1 MDLWRR
7 RTIYFATL
15 LPLSSNGARTCSGVF
30 GMEQK
35 LMRYWLL
42 WQAFVVSCALSG
54 CSPAPVATYT
64 ERAEVVDLP
73 SRQQSQLRGY
83 LKMFFGTSGSPQ
95 CMSPT
100 GEEPE
105 FSPEASGD
113 AVSLVEDDL
122 PSGQAI
128 ENSDAVSSLEKATPD
143 EQFPGL
149 VEIPRKPH
157 VPREQLLLGREV
169 YLRHCV
175 HCHGVTGDG
184 QGPAAAYLNPLPRDY
199 RAGKFKFISAARG
212 SKPLRADL
220 VRIIR
225 YGAKGT
231 SMPAFRWLPEADV
244 QAVIQYVIMLSQRGE
259 VELGLLYL
267 AENDLSEDDDFDPE
281 SVQETVDDVQSSWKD
296 AREKLV
302 LPATPMTPYSEESAL
317 AGRRAFLARGCA
329 KCHGADGRGR
339 TQANVGKDDWGHEVK
354 AADLTAG
361 MLHGGRRPIDVYRRI
376 WSGINGTPMPSFENA
391 LQETPET
398 AWDLVHY
405 IQSLAAGREV
415 RLPPEEENQL
425 LNPADAESTDDA
437 ANSN

>member
-1 MDLWRR
+1 
-7 RTIYFATL
+7 
-15 LPLSSNGARTCSGVF
+15 
-30 GMEQK
+30 MEQK
-35 LMRYWLL
+35 SRSYWLL
-42 WQAFVVSCALSG
+42 PRALLAIVLSFAFSG
-54 CSPAPVATYT
+54 CSPAPIATYT
-64 ERAEVVDLP
+64 ERAEVADLP

-83 LKMFFGTSGSPQ
+83 LKMFFGTSQIPQ
-95 CMSPT
+95 FMSRT
-100 GEEPE
+100 GEDPE
-105 FSPEASGD
+105 SSPEAPHDSV
-113 AVSLVEDDL
+113 AHVESDFSAD
-122 PSGQAI
+122 QKI
-128 ENSDAVSSLEKATPD
+128 ESSDTINSIGKATLE

-175 HCHGVTGDG
+175 HCHGISGDG

-212 SKPLRADL
+212 SKPLHADL

-225 YGAKGT
+225 NGAKGT
-231 SMPAFRWLPEADV
+231 SMPAFRWLPEAEV

-267 AENDLSEDDDFDPE
+267 AENDLSEDEDFDPE
-281 SVQETVDDVQSSWKD
+281 SVKETVDDVQSSWKD

-317 AGRRAFLARGCA
+317 AGRRAFLSRGCA

-339 TQANVGKDDWGHEVK
+339 TQANVGKDDWGHEVN

-361 MLHGGRRPIDVYRRI
+361 MLHGGRRPIDIYRRI
-376 WSGINGTPMPSFENA
+376 WSGINGTPMPSFDIA

-405 IQSLAAGREV
+405 IQSLAAGKGV
-415 RLPPEEENQL
+415 RCPPDEENQL
-425 LNPADAESTDDA
+425 LNPTEAKPTDDA